1 MSVLTRFT
9 LNGGTNSA
17 AARRLLPPEGL
28 IRRAVNFRLRRDNE
42 YCQRPGFTALDMGV
56 YGEASATLQA
66 YDLMAYGDR
75 LCALGALSDATA
87 VNGFYEYVGGA
98 EGWRKV
104 LEEMPDATCVRLVAG
119 SPDRV
124 GAIKS
129 ATCAARGGYVVVAFD
144 VEAGVTDTCHGMLVR
159 VVENSASV
167 DQTLVHATFTS
178 AANAPIALVTE
189 AGTFHVIAANFGA
202 TALTARSIT
211 AATDEAFSSNSTLQT
226 VDTAIFAAAAV
237 LGSPGGYVT
246 VGTLAGDL
254 VVRHYN
260 DSHTQQMTRTITSV
274 APSYLA
280 IHANGPMGDVT
291 VAYVDDATG
300 ALSTH
305 TIVLSTGVDISGPNA
320 INLSTETASMVS
332 IRYESTSSDSYRL
345 AVFSAGDPFAWLFS
359 VTAAGVET
367 SGSFFLGLFPG
378 TELAVEED
386 ATAGNRFFLGYTWAD
401 ADSRAIQ
408 TNGLIRAHPT
418 LVSQSLP
425 LWFQDFG
432 TAAIPDSRLCS
443 LTRDATT
450 GRWYSTALIT
460 NNDLEAS
467 FVCYEWRHGAKER
480 RQSAVAANQL
490 HIAGGV
496 PLVFDGRQLVEMGFG
511 VAPFV
516 IDLAESNGSGSV
528 TPGSRY
534 FIQLHAEYV
543 DALNNVHR
551 GPPSLV
557 LESEPSGGED
567 TITFTAFFGPS
578 LRANTNYLSGGY
590 RGVAFRTA
598 ALADGSP
605 GENLLRETFERVT
618 AFTGTAGFSLELSD
632 DALRA
637 LGETTGTIY
646 TQSQT
651 PVPHQAPL
659 PCRYLWPLNERVGQA
674 GLPRREQWLGSKLRF
689 PSEAIHFSDAD
700 LFGYQGAGDE
710 ALLGLAAL
718 GGQPLAF
725 TRRSV
730 QLWQGDGPDHS
741 GSGEFSFAGFVSRQ
755 GGLLD
760 EDGWRSLCETDEGTF
775 FQRSDDQICVV
786 KGGAVEWVGQPI
798 RDELDTYPNVVAA
811 VYLEQQHAVAFAL
824 RANGGGT
831 GEIALYDLR
840 RKAWFLYDVHAYA
853 LAEHQGRLAYVDS
866 AGVVYLQDE
875 AEGTGAMPTQVLET
889 HDFDFGTGQ
898 SWGEIIKAGA
908 VGDYR
913 GDATVAVAITYD
925 SGANFSTIDSWA
937 ITAANGYTAGKP
949 FSVHTDFPDRRCA
962 RFGLRWTVSGSSG
975 SAGLR
980 INEITLETDTMPGI
994 ERRPSRDT

>member
-9 LNGGTNSA
+9 LDGGTNSA

-42 YCQRPGFTALDMGV
+42 YSQRPGFTALDMGV
-56 YGEASATLQA
+56 YGEATATLQA

-75 LCALGALSDATA
+75 LCALGALSDATT

-129 ATCAARGGYVVVAFD
+129 ATCAARGGYLLVTYD
-144 VEAGVTDTCHGMLVR
+144 VEAGSADVCIGHLVR
-159 VVENSASV
+159 VVDSSVGV
-167 DQTLVHATFTS
+167 DQTLVIERFTQVVT
-178 AANAPIALVTE
+178 APIALVTE
-189 AGTFHVIAANFGA
+189 AGTFHVVGANFGA
-202 TALTARSIT
+202 SALTARSIT
-211 AATDEAFSSNSTLQT
+211 AATDEAFSANSTLQT
-226 VDTAIFAAAAV
+226 IDSNVFAAAAV
-237 LGSPGGYVT
+237 LGAPGGYVT

-260 DSHTQQMTRTITSV
+260 DSHAQQMTRTITAVSATYV
-274 APSYLA
+274 A
-280 IHANGPMGDVT
+280 IHANGPQNDVT
-291 VAYVDDATG
+291 VAYVVTTTG
-300 ALSTH
+300 AVVTH
-305 TIVLSTGVDISGPNA
+305 TIALDTGLDISGPNSIVA
-320 INLSTETASMVS
+320 TGGDTSRVS
-332 IRYESTSSDSYRL
+332 VRYEATTSSSYRL
-345 AVFSAGDPFAWLFS
+345 AVFDSLRFAQLHS
-359 VTAAGVET
+359 VTAAGVAT
-367 SGSFFLGLFPG
+367 AGSLFFGFFPG

-386 ATAGNRFFLGYTWAD
+386 ATAGNRYYLGYVWGD
-401 ADSRAIQ
+401 ADSREIR
-408 TNGLIRAHPT
+408 TNGLVRGHAT
-418 LVSQSLP
+418 LANQSLP

-432 TAAIPDSRLCS
+432 TAALSTSRLCS
-443 LTRDATT
+443 LTRDSTT

-460 NNDLEAS
+460 NNDLETG
-467 FVCYEWRHGAKER
+467 FVCYEWKHGTKER

-490 HIAGGV
+490 HVAGGV

-511 VAPFV
+511 LAPFV
-516 IDLAESNGSGSV
+516 HTLAESNGSGSV
-528 TPGSRY
+528 TPGSDY
-534 FIQLHAEYV
+534 FIQLHSEYV
-543 DALNNVHR
+543 DALGNVHR

-557 LESEPSGGED
+557 FFSEPSGGED
-567 TITFTAFFGPS
+567 TITFTALFGPS
-578 LRANTNYLSGGY
+578 LRAVTGYLSGGY
-590 RGVAFRTA
+590 RGVSFRTA

-605 GENLLRETFERVT
+605 GENLLRETYDNVDN
-618 AFTGTAGFSLELSD
+618 FTHSNAFSLLLSD

-637 LGETTGTIY
+637 LGETTGVIY

-651 PVPHQAPL
+651 PIPHQAPL

-700 LFGYQGAGDE
+700 LFGFQGAADE
-710 ALLGLAAL
+710 AILGLAAL

-730 QLWQGDGPDHS
+730 QLWQGVGPDHS

-786 KGGAVEWVGQPI
+786 KGGAVEWVGQAI

-824 RANGGGT
+824 RADGGGT

-840 RKAWFLYDVHAYA
+840 KRAWFLYDVHALA

-866 AGVVYLQDE
+866 AGVVYLQDA
-875 AEGTGAMPTQVLET
+875 AEGTGAMPTQVLDT
-889 HDFDFGTGQ
+889 FDFDFGTGQ
-898 SWGEIIKAGA
+898 SWGEAIATGA

-913 GDATVAVAITYD
+913 GDATLALSVTYD
-925 SGANFSTIDSWA
+925 SGANYSAIDSWA
-937 ITAANGYTAGKP
+937 ITAANGYTSAKP
-949 FSVHTDFPDRRCA
+949 FSVHTSLPDRRCA